1 MDMLCVM
8 AGADKK
14 GYLMVGGKAL
24 SEKEIAKISRIS
36 EKKCKKILLELKTN
50 RVFSISNDGIIY
62 CRRMVRDSEISRKS
76 AEYGKRG
83 GNPNLTKGLTP
94 PLNPKNET
102 GVKHQEAEAEAE
114 AIEEK
119 KLEKKEP
126 NGTRL
131 PADWQPGEKEFEIA
145 AEYGM
150 PMPATADDFRD
161 YWTAKV
167 GKDARKK
174 DWTATFRRWC
184 RNGFGKPG
192 RPVARPAQKTHPLEE
207 QAERMRQRFL
217 GEGQ

>member
-14 GYLMVGGKAL
+14 GFLMVGEKAL

-76 AEYGKRG
+76 AENGKKG

-94 PLNPKNET
+94 SLTKGLNPTRIKA
-102 GVKHQEAEAEAE
+102 EAEAEAE

-119 KLEKKEP
+119 KVEKKEP

-131 PADWQPGEKEFEIA
+131 PEDWQPGEKEFEIA
-145 AEYGM
+145 AEHGM

-167 GKDARKK
+167 GQAARSKN
-174 DWTATFRRWC
+174 WTTTFRRWC

-192 RPVARPAQKTHPLEE
+192 RQVARPAQKTHPLEE